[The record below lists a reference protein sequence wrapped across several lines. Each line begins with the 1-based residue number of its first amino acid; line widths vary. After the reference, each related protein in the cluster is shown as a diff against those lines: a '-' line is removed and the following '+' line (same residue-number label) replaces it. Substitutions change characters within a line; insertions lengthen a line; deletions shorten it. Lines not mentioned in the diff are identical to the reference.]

1 MSSHLPL
8 ENFTI
13 ERFRGIKNLTL
24 NNLGQVN
31 VLVGKN
37 DSGKTS
43 VLEALELYSNP
54 WSSLNWRMIAER
66 RFIFDDFGDVIT
78 WLFPIK
84 TPEIK
89 QSKVSSIIAMQ
100 SEGSFAIRSLKIPEK
115 KIENRSKKVI
125 VHNLVVDIE
134 LTPKGKDPT
143 TRRRFSL
150 AIEEELRS
158 SNPSFERTL
167 QTIRKDNELTSTLS
181 GDNPYLRTNFISPHT
196 HRMQPDQTETLS
208 QLIRSGKKSAL
219 IDLMQDVD
227 QNINDIEILILQD
240 SRRTPTIHF
249 LYDKDQ
255 LVPLSAFGDGVRKL
269 FYLALRVLTASTGI
283 LLIDEIESSI
293 HTEVLVK
300 SFSWIMKWCRSLE
313 IQIFLTTHS
322 LEALD
327 ALIAAAKDFQSSF
340 TFYRLSPK
348 ENQVKTFRYDLDDIH
363 TLRYGMG
370 QEVRW

>member
-1 MSSHLPL
+1 M
-8 ENFTI
+8 
-13 ERFRGIKNLTL
+13 
-24 NNLGQVN
+24 
-31 VLVGKN
+31 
-37 DSGKTS
+37 
-43 VLEALELYSNP
+43 
-54 WSSLNWRMIAER
+54 
-66 RFIFDDFGDVIT
+66 
-78 WLFPIK
+78 
-84 TPEIK
+84 
-89 QSKVSSIIAMQ
+89 
-100 SEGSFAIRSLKIPEK
+100 
-115 KIENRSKKVI
+115 
-125 VHNLVVDIE
+125 HNLVVDIE